1 MPMIRSRR
9 PFAALLAIV
18 AIVFAQMSVSAHAC
32 TAPGEPA
39 GDEVA
44 APHTQCGG
52 MGEADEASVNV
63 NVCAGHCQYGHAT
76 FDNTPPTPAAIDTAG
91 PSLRIDLPAPA
102 SSADSRPAWR
112 FAPAAAPPPPAILF
126 GVLRI

>member
-1 MPMIRSRR
+1 MTRSRR

-32 TAPGEPA
+32 TAPVEPA
-39 GDEVA
+39 QDEVA
-44 APHTQCGG
+44 VHHTQCGG
-52 MGEADEASVNV
+52 MGEADEAPVNA
-63 NVCAGHCQYGHAT
+63 NVCAGHCQYGQAS
-76 FDNTPPTPAAIDTAG
+76 FDNAPPAPAAIDTAG
-91 PSLRIDLPAPA
+91 PSLRIELLAPA

-112 FAPAAAPPPPAILF
+112 FASAAAPPPPAILF

>member
-1 MPMIRSRR
+1 MTRSHR

-32 TAPGEPA
+32 TAPVEPA
-39 GDEVA
+39 QDEVA
-44 APHTQCGG
+44 IHHTQCGG
-52 MGEADEASVNV
+52 IGEADEAPVNA
-63 NVCAGHCQYGHAT
+63 NVCAGHCQYGQAS
-76 FDNTPPTPAAIDTAG
+76 FDNAPPAPAAIDTAG
-91 PSLRIDLPAPA
+91 PSLRIELLAPA
-102 SSADSRPAWR
+102 SSADSRPARR

>member
-1 MPMIRSRR
+1 MTRTRR
-9 PFAALLAIV
+9 PFAALLAVV
-18 AIVFAQMSVSAHAC
+18 AIVYAQMSVSAHAC
-32 TAPGEPA
+32 TVSGELA
-39 GDEVA
+39 QDEVA
-44 APHTQCGG
+44 AHHVQCGG
-52 MGEADEASVNV
+52 MGEADEAPVNA
-63 NVCAGHCQYGHAT
+63 NVCAEHCQYGHAS
-76 FDNTPPTPAAIDTAG
+76 FDNTPPAPSAIDTAG